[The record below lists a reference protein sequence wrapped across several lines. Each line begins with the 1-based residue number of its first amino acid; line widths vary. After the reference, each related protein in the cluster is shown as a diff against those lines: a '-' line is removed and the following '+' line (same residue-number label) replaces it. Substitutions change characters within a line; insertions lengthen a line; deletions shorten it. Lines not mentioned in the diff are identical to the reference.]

1 MKGSK
6 KTLSVILTLVM
17 VLTMLPAIS
26 ITLTERARADAWDGT
41 YTDAS
46 GFLENISAFGITDEN
61 AFAYFAKTVTAGT
74 TYAGMTVSLEADLD
88 MGNVDFEGIGETGH
102 AFEGTF
108 EGNGHT
114 ISNVKNPKAA
124 AAGLFNAVAGG
135 AVIQNLN
142 LVNVQVTDTANSK
155 HAALIGGAV
164 AGSVASTPVKVQNC
178 TVTTADIKGID
189 NTAALIGFCSAPLT
203 VTDCSASGVTVT
215 ATGKQIG
222 GMVGYLNKAA
232 TFTNCSASGVTVTA
246 NGAYV
251 GGIVGYTYDVTT
263 FTNCSFNGSVSAK
276 GIGVGGIAGYVWHYG
291 CTFTDCITSG
301 SITSTGA
308 QVGGMVGVF
317 YDDGTITFRRCTNNA
332 RVQGKEEVGGIEGYS
347 KGQSN
352 FYYCTNNGNIIG
364 TTMTAQPE
372 ISSAAGILGN
382 NEDDELVFDH
392 CTNTGAISGHRG
404 VGGICGDTGGDGT
417 ANFTYCYNMGDV
429 SDPDGRAAG
438 ICAWSHTDGVEK
450 FYYCIN
456 YGYIYSTSY
465 CAGIVN
471 TSENDT
477 GTKVDIYRC
486 ANFGKVYSYTGYD
499 IGGIAS
505 ENTGT
510 TKESFNVGEVCRDS
524 NSSYSAGGIQG
535 GGGTVM
541 WCYNGGNIHT
551 ANHVAGIGCYA
562 TTVTASYNYGNITGG
577 KHCTGQIVGSH
588 QRYDS
593 ASHQYLYQ
601 GTGYYL
607 NTASG
612 TAYSNATSRTSAQLK
627 TVYLDTA
634 NTPFVQDTWNVNS
647 GYPIHQWWRDEYFK
661 FPIQFMDGDE
671 TVKELETYG
680 YNTAI
685 TLPEPSKAG
694 YYFDGWYTE
703 PEGGTKI
710 GNAGDIFTAG
720 VSAPTDTVALKTVTS
735 EHKPYVEP
743 DTITFYAH
751 FTKKSTAV
759 TLDGN
764 GATTPGTASVTANY
778 DCEMPAYASSPQRAG
793 YTFAGYFD
801 DALAGTQYYNADG
814 TSARN
819 WDKIDEA
826 YTLYAHWLVNGDTP
840 FTVEHYYM
848 TTDGEW
854 NDYPDVTDTTK
865 TGETDADVLHADLA
879 NTPTW
884 FIYNAGKSGVKST
897 ISGDGSTVVKLYYD
911 REKINVTFKNYDGT
925 VIETKQVYYGANA
938 AAPDMAQYLKK
949 DLSQHYRF
957 VSWTPSDYNPITTA
971 PVTVTAQYVPEEHN
985 WGEKVWTR
993 LATCT
998 DGGEYTMTCDDCGQ
1012 NKTVSPTST
1021 GHDLHYVDCGN
1032 GTHRIYCT
1040 RGDYEL
1046 YEPHTFVD
1054 GVCVCGA
1061 TESAGSLTVT
1071 FKDWQGEVIQTIT
1084 NVPAG
1089 STPMYT
1095 GGNAALKRESTAAA
1109 DYEFDKWVQEDDNTK
1124 LLGPVETDTVYV
1136 PVYTETARLYTVIF
1150 LNWNGDVLAEEQV
1163 PYGASA
1169 LALAPTAT
1177 KEDGRHTYAFTG
1189 WLPDLG
1195 SITKTTY
1202 AVAQFEATDA
1212 ANWTVTFT
1220 DGDGATLYT
1229 TKVAD
1234 GEAAVYP
1241 FDAPEKEGYT
1251 FYCWDKDLSRVRYDL
1266 TVNALFVPDGG
1277 DMVGVTFVNYDNRFL
1292 KADVIAK
1299 GADAVYDLADP
1310 VKPEDGTYA
1319 YTFTGW
1325 DNALEN
1331 VQENTVFTAQFE
1343 AHSAHTH
1350 TFVYVPQQD
1359 AVCDAPG
1366 LLAHYVCDDC
1376 GRLFNGDYNEISVTD
1391 LTIPALNHRNK
1402 TYVAAAAATC
1412 VAPGAIA
1419 HWYCPDCGKRAVDE
1433 AFGSVVED
1441 VSTSI
1446 DLVNG
1451 HRWAA
1456 ITYAWSDD
1464 YAFVTATR
1472 ACLLDADHNV
1482 TETVETTY
1490 AEVTP
1495 ATLTANGEGK
1505 YTAAFTNPIFTAQTQ
1520 TVEIP
1525 NLDPDWYA
1533 PTYAWSDDYAT
1544 CTATRVNRID
1554 PEIKETETADG
1565 VYGVIREAACGAAG
1579 EAAYT
1584 ATFENPVFAA
1594 QTHSVILD
1602 ALTHSYSAPVYT
1614 WSDDHK
1620 TVTATM
1626 TCENCGDVV
1635 TETVTATETVITPA
1649 TVEAEGESTFTAV
1662 FTNPAFETQTVTVPT
1677 EKLDPAWGETTYVWN
1692 EDHTECTATRVS
1704 TTDPTVSETE
1714 TATATYEVTLSPT
1727 CHSKGL
1733 GVYTVTF
1740 ANTGLGSAAYTVEI
1754 PATGAH
1760 VWGTDVTY
1768 TWNADHTLCTATVHC
1783 INEGCPAT
1791 LSETAAATYVDTIP
1805 ATETTEGVRE
1815 YTVTFEDERFGT
1827 HTYVGV
1833 APVLPHGYGE
1843 VITKH
1848 VKFVAFP
1855 RMHYRIDDEG
1865 GQYFDVYNS
1874 TTVEWI
1880 SARAMRFK
1888 VVRNQNFDFDDV
1900 EIYANGVKLEK
1911 DPDGWYTLPKNADSV
1926 TISATGIINDAS
1938 SSTGKRTFWD
1948 MILQL
1953 INRIISIFKAIG
1965 KK

>member
-1 MKGSK
+1 M
-6 KTLSVILTLVM
+6 VM
-17 VLTMLPAIS
+17 VVTMLPAIS
-26 ITLTERARADAWDGT
+26 ITLTERARADVWDGT

-114 ISNVKNPKAA
+114 ISNVKNPKTA
-124 AAGLFNAVAGG
+124 AAGLFNAVVGG

-142 LVNVQVTDTANSK
+142 LENVQVTDPTNSK
-155 HAALIGGAV
+155 HAALIGNAQ

-189 NTAALIGFCSAPLT
+189 NTAALIGICSAPLT
-203 VTDCSASGVTVT
+203 MADCSASGVTVT
-215 ATGKQIG
+215 ATGAHIG
-222 GMVGYLNKAA
+222 GLVGYLNKAA
-232 TFTNCSASGVTVTA
+232 TFTNCSFQGDVASSSGSQVGGMIGSSCYAGTVTITDCQVSGGPIKGA
-246 NGAYV
+246 SQVGGFIGLAESILKISNGTCAVKVTGTGCDVGGFVGLLQNSNAASEQKAATFNNCHYTGTSVTSAAQV
-251 GGIVGYTYDVTT
+251 GGILGAGYQQRYWIE
-263 FTNCSFNGSVSAK
+263 FINCSTGSNTEIIATGGRAG
-276 GIGVGGIAGYVWHYG
+276 GICGCGDLTCLRFTDCSNYAAVKSLDAGTYHDAGGMVGSTANQWDTAFTRCYNFGDITAGQDAGGIAGFLGNQCPNKFNRCFNFGSV
-291 CTFTDCITSG
+291 TSSNG
-301 SITSTGA
+301 DA
-308 QVGGMVGVF
+308 GGMLGDIH
-317 YDDGTITFRRCTNNA
+317 DDALEKGTEFTN
-332 RVQGKEEVGGIEGYS
+332 
-347 KGQSN
+347 
-352 FYYCTNNGNIIG
+352 
-364 TTMTAQPE
+364 
-372 ISSAAGILGN
+372 
-382 NEDDELVFDH
+382 
-392 CTNTGAISGHRG
+392 
-404 VGGICGDTGGDGT
+404 
-417 ANFTYCYNMGDV
+417 
-429 SDPDGRAAG
+429 
-438 ICAWSHTDGVEK
+438 
-450 FYYCIN
+450 
-456 YGYIYSTSY
+456 
-465 CAGIVN
+465 
-471 TSENDT
+471 
-477 GTKVDIYRC
+477 C
-486 ANFGKVYSYTGYD
+486 ANFGAVTVGQSGD
-499 IGGIAS
+499 CAAGIFG
-505 ENTGT
+505 EGWGT
-510 TKESFNVGEVCRDS
+510 YAYNCFNFGHIKNNRRGSCS
-524 NSSYSAGGIQG
+524 SSSYY
-535 GGGTVM
+535 GGGTGGILGHLGYANY
-541 WCYNGGNIHT
+541 CYNAGTIDGFYSYYTGGVLGWN
-551 ANHVAGIGCYA
+551 NGA
-562 TTVTASYNYGNITGG
+562 TRSYNRGTVNNGNQIGGRGSFSNCYNSNQTITP
-577 KHCTGQIVGSH
+577 
-588 QRYDS
+588 
-593 ASHQYLYQ
+593 
-601 GTGYYL
+601 
-607 NTASG
+607 
-612 TAYSNATSRTSAQLK
+612 ATLSES
-627 TVYLDTA
+627 V
-634 NTPFVQDTWNVNS
+634 FVADTWGVNA
-647 GYPIHQWWRDEYFK
+647 GWPIHRWWRDEYFR
-661 FPIQFMDGDE
+661 FPIVFMDGFD
-671 TVKELETYG
+671 TVKELKTYNYDEDLVMPNPTKEG
-680 YNTAI
+680 YV
-685 TLPEPSKAG
+685 
-694 YYFDGWYTE
+694 FDGWYTE

-710 GNAGDIFTAG
+710 GNAGDTYRVGIN
-720 VSAPTDTVALKTVTS
+720 APTNTMAMKTTTS
-735 EHKPYVEP
+735 AHRPYVECE
-743 DTITFYAH
+743 TITFYAH
-751 FTKKSTAV
+751 FTEKVTAV
-759 TLDGN
+759 TLNGN
-764 GATTPGTASVTANY
+764 GADIMGTAAVTVSFDAA
-778 DCEMPAYASSPQRAG
+778 MPGIVTPQKTG
-793 YTFAGYFD
+793 YTFLGYYD
-801 DALAGTQYYNADG
+801 EPTGGVQYYNADG
-814 TSARN
+814 TSAKN
-819 WDKIDEA
+819 WDLDEPTA
-826 YTLYAHWLVNGDTP
+826 TLYAHWLANGDTP
-840 FTVEHYYM
+840 FMVEHYYM
-848 TTDGEW
+848 RTDGGW
-854 NDYPDVTDTTK
+854 NSYPDVTDTTMS
-865 TGETDADVLHADLA
+865 GETGAELLHADLA

-897 ISGDGSTVVKLYYD
+897 INGDGSTVVKLYYD

-925 VIETKQVYYGANA
+925 VIETQQVYYGANA
-938 AAPDMAQYLKK
+938 AAPAMAQYLKK

-957 VSWTPSDYNPITTA
+957 ISWTPSDYNPITA
-971 PVTVTAQYVPEEHN
+971 GPVTVTAQYVPEEHN

-1124 LLGPVETDTVYV
+1124 LLGPVDADTVYV

-1163 PYGASA
+1163 PYGTSA
-1169 LALAPTAT
+1169 LALAPTAS

-1189 WLPDLG
+1189 WLPDLS

-1220 DGDGATLYT
+1220 DGDGTTLYT

-1299 GADAVYDLADP
+1299 GATAVYDLADP
-1310 VKPEDGTYA
+1310 VRPEDGTYA

-1343 AHSAHTH
+1343 AQAAHTH

-1359 AVCDAPG
+1359 AVCDAAG

-1376 GRLFNGDYNEISVTD
+1376 GRLFDGDYNEVSVTD

-1419 HWYCPDCGKRAVDE
+1419 HWYCPDCGKRAADE
-1433 AFGSVVED
+1433 AFGSIVED

-1495 ATLTANGEGK
+1495 ATLTANGEGR
-1505 YTAAFTNPIFTAQTQ
+1505 YTATFTNPIFTAQTQ

-1533 PTYAWSDDYAT
+1533 PTYVWSDDYAT

-1565 VYGVIREAACGAAG
+1565 VYGVVTPAACGAAG

-1594 QTHSVILD
+1594 QTHSVILE
-1602 ALTHSYSAPVYT
+1602 ALTHSYSAPIYT

-1620 TVTATM
+1620 TVTASM
-1626 TCENCGDVV
+1626 TCSNCGDVV
-1635 TETVTATETVITPA
+1635 TETVTAGETVITPA

-1662 FTNPAFETQTVTVPT
+1662 FTNPAFETQTVTAPT
-1677 EKLDPAWGETTYVWN
+1677 DKLDPAWGEPTYVWN

-1704 TTDPTVSETE
+1704 TTDPTVSKTE

-1740 ANTGLGSAAYTVEI
+1740 ANEGLGSASVTVEL

-1783 INEGCPAT
+1783 VNEGCPAT
-1791 LSETAAATYVDTIP
+1791 LSETAAATYVDTTP

-1874 TTVEWI
+1874 TTVEWV
-1880 SARAMRFK
+1880 SARPLRFK
-1888 VVRNQNFDFDDV
+1888 VMRNQNFAFDDAV
-1900 EIYANGVKLEK
+1900 IYMNGVELQK

-1926 TISATGIINDAS
+1926 TISAAGYVNDAA
-1938 SSTGKRTFWD
+1938 SSTGKKSIWD
-1948 MILQL
+1948 TILQL
-1953 INRIISIFKAIG
+1953 LNRIISIFKAIG